1 MSINKKRVR
10 QIFDEIMRQIYV
22 GIPTQSRKTERLFV
36 IEGFAMTLF
45 GRSKEL
51 FNECVEEILKE
62 KSVASSTS
70 RDFIENLVARWI
82 KACVENDISDTEH
95 IIKEGLAIFE
105 GKLNRYELSVPIDN
119 LILKDLSLLIGNVRL
134 FKFDDFALGNWF
146 EKYTGYSVDKKH
158 AIGKRVEPLKD
169 RAIAHVIVHAFDE
182 KQAVEIARQEV
193 ESVLNV
199 LRWVGFYINGSIQR
213 AWIGMSGEVHRQ
225 LSLPSILEQSD
236 KVTLP
241 RAMQGALRP
250 YEIGERV
257 AIYYTK
263 FGLSNISRILK
274 KPIQKRS
281 EMEKRLLTAVNFF
294 GKAVQETDPVDAFL
308 KTTIAMETLLL
319 RDNNTEPITGNLS
332 ERTAFLLK
340 DTLDGRLELRRLVST
355 LYGTRSRIAHHGSTD
370 EAMASLP
377 TIQNI
382 CFDLLYKVASI
393 IDKHETVESLVGWID
408 ELKFS

>member
-1 MSINKKRVR
+1 M
-10 QIFDEIMRQIYV
+10 
-22 GIPTQSRKTERLFV
+22 
-36 IEGFAMTLF
+36 
-45 GRSKEL
+45 
-51 FNECVEEILKE
+51 
-62 KSVASSTS
+62 
-70 RDFIENLVARWI
+70 
-82 KACVENDISDTEH
+82 
-95 IIKEGLAIFE
+95 
-105 GKLNRYELSVPIDN
+105 
-119 LILKDLSLLIGNVRL
+119 
-134 FKFDDFALGNWF
+134 FDDFALGKWF
-146 EKYTGYSVDKKH
+146 EKYSGYSVEKKH

-225 LSLPSILEQSD
+225 LSLPSILEHGD

-250 YEIGERV
+250 YEISEQV

-263 FGLSNISRILK
+263 FGLLNISRILK
-274 KPIQKRS
+274 KPIQMRS

-294 GKAVQETDPVDAFL
+294 GKAVQDKDPVDAFL
-308 KTTIAMETLLL
+308 KTTIAMETLLV
-319 RDNNTEPITGNLS
+319 RDNTEPITGNLS

-340 DTLDGRLELRRLVST
+340 DTLDGRLELRRLVTT

-370 EAMASLP
+370 EAMASLQ

-382 CFDLLYKVASI
+382 CFDLLYKVTSI
-393 IDKHETVESLVGWID
+393 IDKYETIRNLVGWID